1 MLTQYYSANC
11 RLQGKSSEWKAIAD
25 MFQNFP
31 PKIQFGPQPSTD
43 QEANQQHTT
52 VWLTAE
58 TFMRADYAPDR
69 YISWWPW
76 SAFNASCLARHG
88 GPSRRQHRA
97 NLVYELITLK
107 YWYIYITL
115 VYIITFIKI
124 YQMLFGS
131 IWPVWLKTRTA
142 HKGTWNHHRLRFQ
155 EPTQTLQRAKHQATF
170 GPMLSIL
177 TDLVVAGKCTT
188 LATRNSIA
196 ILLNTVGQSAGSV
209 LKHRRH
215 AEWQQ

>member
-1 MLTQYYSANC
+1 
-11 RLQGKSSEWKAIAD
+11 
-25 MFQNFP
+25 
-31 PKIQFGPQPSTD
+31 
-43 QEANQQHTT
+43 
-52 VWLTAE
+52 
-58 TFMRADYAPDR
+58 MRVDNAPDR

-76 SAFNASCLARHG
+76 SAFCIMPRTPWRSEPQAA
-88 GPSRRQHRA
+88 PSKFGIW
-97 NLVYELITLK
+97 NNNVEISMLVYITFV
-107 YWYIYITL
+107 YITL

-131 IWPVWLKTRTA
+131 IWPVWLKTKTA
-142 HKGTWNHHRLRFQ
+142 YKGTWNHHRIRFQ

-188 LATRNSIA
+188 LATRNSFA